1 MVIEIEETKEKA
13 LNIALNE
20 VTGEWNKKLLANLIK
35 DLQSLDYD
43 VGLTG
48 FDPPEID
55 ELFNDVHSKETKE
68 DDFDVDA
75 VLKEPSIMKNG
86 DVWLLGRHRLV
97 CGDSTG
103 AIDEVFDNL
112 TIEMPLDGFTDDKL
126 DNLKKLVT
134 SKSHLL
140 KRHLA

>member
-1 MVIEIEETKEKA
+1 MVIDIDKTKEKA
-13 LNIALNE
+13 LNIALNK
-20 VTGEWNKKLLANLIK
+20 VTGEWNKELLADLIK

-75 VLKEPSIMKNG
+75 VLKEPTITKNG
-86 DVWLLGRHRLV
+86 DVWLLAG
-97 CGDSTG
+97 TG
-103 AIDEVFDNL
+103 WSAVTARTLPYLIL
-112 TIEMPLDGFTDDKL
+112 C
-126 DNLKKLVT
+126 LKA
-134 SKSHLL
+134 
-140 KRHLA
+140 RR